1 MKIKDNVKS
10 VYTQI
15 IVLCEIFHISFL
27 FIFKHFSMQIPLMYN
42 IGSVIF
48 YLIMLFG
55 VLKGYYR
62 VCIVLVHLEVSTFV
76 TVTVLNGGFSMDFA
90 LYLISMATFVYFNP
104 FKHRSITYIFS
115 ICEVLLYIGLTLY
128 CRHIYSEAEVQIVSV
143 TIYNTVLAVGIIL
156 IGAYISD
163 VSATVTRRKL
173 VDENKTLNNL
183 ANYDQLTGLQSRR
196 MFMERIKDSDDNKSV
211 VICIGDIDDFK
222 KINDTY
228 GHLCGDYVLQNISEI
243 MRKSLGLANVDICRW
258 GGEEFVFM
266 FCNNDIDSAFAQV
279 ENLRKTIEN
288 KNFVYENN
296 NISVTMT
303 FGIIERKSGKVDDVL
318 LESADKLLYRG
329 KINGKNVVVKAQ

>member
-48 YLIMLFG
+48 YILMLFV

-62 VCIVLVHLEVSTFV
+62 VCIVLVHLEVSAFV
-76 TVTVLNGGFSMDFA
+76 TVTVLNGGYSLDFA
-90 LYLISMATFVYFNP
+90 LYLIAMATFVYFNP
-104 FKHRSITYIFS
+104 FKHRSVTYIFS
-115 ICEVLLYIGLTLY
+115 ICEVLLYI
-128 CRHIYSEAEVQIVSV
+128 SV

-163 VSATVTRRKL
+163 VSATVTHRKL

-196 MFMERIKDSDDNKSV
+196 MFMERIKDSEDNKSV

-222 KINDTY
+222 KINDIY

-243 MRKSLGLANVDICRW
+243 MRKSLGLENVDICRW

-266 FCNNDIDSAFAQV
+266 FCNDDINSAFVKV

-296 NISVTMT
+296 NIYVTMT
-303 FGIIERKSGKVDDVL
+303 FGIIERDSGKVDDVL
-318 LESADKLLYRG
+318 LESADELLSRG
-329 KINGKNVVVKAQ
+329 KINGKNVVVKA

>member
-1 MKIKDNVKS
+1 MRIKDNVKS

-27 FIFKHFSMQIPLMYN
+27 FIFKHFSMQIPFMYN

-48 YLIMLFG
+48 YILMLFV

-62 VCIVLVHLEVSTFV
+62 VCIVLVHLEVSAFV
-76 TVTVLNGGFSMDFA
+76 TVTVLNGGYSSDFA

-104 FKHRSITYIFS
+104 FKHRSVTYIFS
-115 ICEVLLYIGLTLY
+115 ICEVLLYIGLTLH
-128 CRHIYSEAEVQIVSV
+128 CRHIYSEAEVHIVFVS
-143 TIYNTVLAVGIIL
+143 IYNTVLAVGIIL

-163 VSATVTRRKL
+163 VSATVTHRKL

-183 ANYDQLTGLQSRR
+183 ANYDRLTGL
-196 MFMERIKDSDDNKSV
+196 E
-211 VICIGDIDDFK
+211 
-222 KINDTY
+222 
-228 GHLCGDYVLQNISEI
+228 
-243 MRKSLGLANVDICRW
+243 NVDICRW

-266 FCNNDIDSAFAQV
+266 FCNDDIDSAFVKV

-296 NISVTMT
+296 NIYVTMT
-303 FGIIERKSGKVDDVL
+303 FGIIERDSGKVDDVL

-329 KINGKNVVVKAQ
+329 KINGKNVVVKA

>member
-1 MKIKDNVKS
+1 MRIKDNVKS

-27 FIFKHFSMQIPLMYN
+27 FIFKHFSMQIPFMYN

-48 YLIMLFG
+48 YILMLFV

-62 VCIVLVHLEVSTFV
+62 VCIVLVHLEVSAFV
-76 TVTVLNGGFSMDFA
+76 TVTVLNGGYSSDFA

-104 FKHRSITYIFS
+104 FKHRSVTYIFS
-115 ICEVLLYIGLTLY
+115 ICEVLLYIGLTLH
-128 CRHIYSEAEVQIVSV
+128 CRHIYSEAEVHIVFV

-163 VSATVTRRKL
+163 VSATVTHRKL

-183 ANYDQLTGLQSRR
+183 ANYDRLTGLQSRR
-196 MFMERIKDSDDNKSV
+196 MFMERIKDSEDNKSV

-222 KINDTY
+222 KINDIY

-243 MRKSLGLANVDICRW
+243 MRKSLGLENVDICRW

-266 FCNNDIDSAFAQV
+266 FCNDDIDSAFVKV

-296 NISVTMT
+296 NIYVTMT
-303 FGIIERKSGKVDDVL
+303 FGIIERDSGKVDDVL
-318 LESADKLLYRG
+318 LKSADKLLYRG
-329 KINGKNVVVKAQ
+329 KINGKNVVVKA